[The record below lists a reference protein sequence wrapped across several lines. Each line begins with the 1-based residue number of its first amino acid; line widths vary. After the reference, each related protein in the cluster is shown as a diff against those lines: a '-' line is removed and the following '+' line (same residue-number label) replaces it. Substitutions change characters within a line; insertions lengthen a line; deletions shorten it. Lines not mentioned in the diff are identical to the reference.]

1 MNKQRYLDSEMH
13 RFCKSLSCSISQIP
27 LEESYSTNVGG
38 ANLSTAVRESWLGML
53 HLVTLKHSKNP
64 DFSICDEIFEPLELI
79 HIAYLLS
86 AAESIPIS
94 ANPSGSINL
103 QSITQSK
110 VKQKITHYSRDASLP
125 LANES
130 TYEAN
135 EFTDDGIDIPAVI
148 QLQIIVRQIILRFP
162 ESAYDALL
170 VLNEM
175 QRESRRNHESD
186 GERISMR
193 RESGGGSFLD
203 ICVSVGHSLSLCDT
217 CSDNS
222 DRFRDNK
229 DGVTATDGRE
239 YATTGLIRVL
249 KGHQCSPYYKTALQ
263 DSLLK
268 LLLEAED
275 VMGVATM
282 LCRWSR
288 FTDLRIFTDR
298 VWGSVQFILGEHE
311 QKDEYYSSPVS
322 CINSDSVRPA
332 RIRRPIPLLENILE
346 IAHLDRPD
354 GFIGHDDD
362 GIVKEEGKSG
372 ERETVVSA
380 GEIESARNG
389 FRTSLIT
396 EDNKRGDPSASRSIS
411 TDTIATPGP
420 GLSPKCCALPA
431 NSNQLLRR
439 RLMQFAAIQQLMVD
453 AATPSGWCS
462 DGACR

>member
-1 MNKQRYLDSEMH
+1 MY
-13 RFCKSLSCSISQIP
+13 RFCKSLSCSTAQFP
-27 LEESYSTNVGG
+27 KEKYYAANDGG
-38 ANLSTAVRESWLGML
+38 ANLLTAGRESWLGML
-53 HLVTLKHSKNP
+53 HLVTLKHNKNP
-64 DFSICDEIFEPLELI
+64 DFSICDEIFEPLELV

-94 ANPSGSINL
+94 ANPAGSINL

-110 VKQKITHYSRDASLP
+110 VKQKIAHFNRDASLP

-135 EFTDDGIDIPAVI
+135 EFTDDGVDIPAVI

-193 RESGGGSFLD
+193 RDSGGGCFLD
-203 ICVSVGHSLSLCDT
+203 ICVSVAHSLSLCDS

-229 DGVTATDGRE
+229 DGVTATDGRD

-249 KGHQCSPYYKTALQ
+249 NEHQRSPYYKTALQ
-263 DSLLK
+263 DSLIK

-275 VMGVATM
+275 VMGVATL
-282 LCRWSR
+282 LCRWNR

-311 QKDEYYSSPVS
+311 QKDEYHSSPV
-322 CINSDSVRPA
+322 ISDPLRPA
-332 RIRRPIPLLENILE
+332 RVRRPLPLLENILE
-346 IAHLDRPD
+346 IAHLDRPH

-362 GIVKEEGKSG
+362 DVVKEEGKSV
-372 ERETVVSA
+372 EREAVVSA
-380 GEIESARNG
+380 GELESARNDC
-389 FRTSLIT
+389 RTSLIT

-411 TDTIATPGP
+411 TEATATPEP
-420 GLSPKCCALPA
+420 GLSPKHCALPA

-439 RLMQFAAIQQLMVD
+439 RLMQFAAIQQLTAD
-453 AATPSGWCS
+453 AGMLSGWCT
-462 DGACR
+462 DGACK